1 MGIKPTSGDHVVIPP
16 DNTQSRWGEWEAEL
30 DDKGEVAGEVLSET
44 WALADSANNV
54 ASAALSEAQLAIDAS
69 GEANAELEA
78 LLDPENEN
86 SALWGIQWQIDE
98 NDRLALERHQELIE
112 ANTQAISTL
121 RENRYISLWLN
132 LDAQSA
138 ENEYI
143 RLYRGRSSSSGNPT
157 VEWRVK
163 PGWVGSFQI
172 VAGILVLTGG
182 FNDRVYMREFQAP
195 NPEEHYVGYNSIG
208 SVLCTINV
216 RPGKAN
222 TVNLSI
228 PDQTLDRSWQTLE
241 SWTVPQTTNVTASA
255 RLTFANKTRLAD
267 YGLRILVDGENN
279 TSSSASASSPLF
291 GHGPRASS
299 ASMNTRRIQAGS
311 VISVQ
316 AKADH
321 SNPLNREIT
330 NASFNVT
337 WIDGT
342 DAQEGNN
349 G

>member
-54 ASAALSEAQLAIDAS
+54 ASKALSDAQAAIDSS

-78 LLDPENEN
+78 LLDPNNEN
-86 SALWGIQWQIDE
+86 SALWAIQWQINE
-98 NDRLALERHQELIE
+98 NDRIALERHQELIE
-112 ANTQAISTL
+112 ANTQAISAL
-121 RENRYISLWLN
+121 RENQYASLWLN

-143 RLYRGRSSSSGNPT
+143 RIYRGRAPSGKPS
-157 VEWRVK
+157 VEWSVK

-172 VAGILVLTGG
+172 LAGTSVVSGA
-182 FNDRVYMREFQAP
+182 FNNNVYMREFQSP
-195 NPEEHYVGYNSIG
+195 NPEDYYIGDNSIG
-208 SVLCTINV
+208 SVLCTITV
-216 RPGKAN
+216 KPGKAKD
-222 TVNLSI
+222 VDLPI
-228 PDQTLDRSWQTLE
+228 PDQTIERSWQTLQ
-241 SWTVPQTTNVTASA
+241 SWTVPQDTNVNASA
-255 RLTFANKTRLAD
+255 RLTFANKTRIAD
-267 YGLRILVDGENN
+267 YGLRILVDGSNN
-279 TSSSASASSPLF
+279 TSSSASSTAPLF
-291 GHGPRASS
+291 GHGPRSHS
-299 ASMNTRRIQAGS
+299 ASMNTRRVKAGS

-321 SNPLNREIT
+321 SNSLNRQIT
-330 NASFNVT
+330 NASFDVT

-342 DAQEGNN
+342 DA
-349 G
+349 

>member
-1 MGIKPTSGDHVVIPP
+1 MGIKPTSGSPIVIPP

-86 SALWGIQWQIDE
+86 SALWALQWQINE

-112 ANTQAISTL
+112 ANTQAISAL
-121 RENRYISLWLN
+121 RKNQYVSLWLN

-143 RLYRGRSSSSGNPT
+143 RLYRSTGSLGRQS
-157 VEWRVK
+157 VKWDIK

-172 VAGILVLTGG
+172 VAGTDIRTGA
-182 FNDRVYMREFQAP
+182 FSHDVYMRELYVP
-195 NPEEHYVGYNSIG
+195 NPQFESFASSSIG
-208 SVLCTINV
+208 SILCTIIIK
-216 RPGKAN
+216 PGTAKVEKFN
-222 TVNLSI
+222 I
-228 PDQTLDRSWQTLE
+228 PNQTIERSWQTLQ
-241 SWTVPQTTNVTASA
+241 SWTVPQDTDVTASA
-255 RLTFANKTRLAD
+255 RLTFANKTRVAD
-267 YGLRILVDGENN
+267 YGLRILVNGSNN
-279 TSSSASASSPLF
+279 TSSSASATAPLF
-291 GHGPRASS
+291 GHGPRTHS
-299 ASMNTRRIQAGS
+299 ASMNTRRVKAGS

-321 SNPLNREIT
+321 SNSLNRQIA
-330 NASFNVT
+330 NASFDVT

-342 DAQEGNN
+342 DA
-349 G
+349 

>member
-1 MGIKPTSGDHVVIPP
+1 MGIKPTSGNHVVIPP

-86 SALWGIQWQIDE
+86 SALWAIQWQINE

-132 LDAQSA
+132 MDSQSA

-143 RLYRGRSSSSGNPT
+143 RLYRSRASSGNPS
-157 VEWRVK
+157 VEWSVK
-163 PGWVGSFQI
+163 SGWVGSFQ
-172 VAGILVLTGG
+172 VLAGVRTTVGA
-182 FNDRVYMREFQAP
+182 FNDGVYMREFQAP
-195 NPEEHYVGYNSIG
+195 NPEDYFIASNSIG
-208 SVLCTINV
+208 SVLCTITI
-216 RPGKAN
+216 RPGKAKV
-222 TVNLSI
+222 VNLSI
-228 PDQTLDRSWQTLE
+228 PDQTLGRSWQTLQ

-255 RLTFANKTRLAD
+255 KLTFANKTRIAD
-267 YGLRILVDGENN
+267 YGLRILVNGENN

>member
-1 MGIKPTSGDHVVIPP
+1 MGIKPTSGDPVVIPP

-54 ASAALSEAQLAIDAS
+54 ASKALSDAQAAIDSS

-78 LLDPENEN
+78 LLDPNNEN
-86 SALWGIQWQIDE
+86 SALWAIQWQINE
-98 NDRLALERHQELIE
+98 NDRIALERHQELIE
-112 ANTQAISTL
+112 ANTRAISAL

-132 LDAQSA
+132 FDAQSV

-143 RLYRGRSSSSGNPT
+143 RLYRGRLSNGSPSVN
-157 VEWRVK
+157 WAIK
-163 PGWVGSFQI
+163 PGWVGTFQI
-172 VAGILVLTGG
+172 IAGAGALSTAS
-182 FNDRVYMREFQAP
+182 FAERSYMEEFSAP
-195 NPEEHYVGYNSIG
+195 TPAFSSMSSTSVG
-208 SVLCTINV
+208 SVSCTITIK
-216 RPGKAN
+216 PGKAKV
-222 TVNLSI
+222 VNLPI
-228 PDQTLDRSWQTLE
+228 PNQTLDRSWQTLQ
-241 SWTVPQTTNVTASA
+241 SWTVPQTTNATASA

-291 GHGPRASS
+291 GHEPRVSS

-330 NASFNVT
+330 KASFNVT

>member
-44 WALADSANNV
+44 WALADSANKV
-54 ASAALSEAQLAIDAS
+54 ASKALSDAQAAINSS

-86 SALWGIQWQIDE
+86 SALWAIQWQINE

-132 LDAQSA
+132 MDSQSA

-143 RLYRGRSSSSGNPT
+143 RLHRGRSSSSGNPS
-157 VEWRVK
+157 VEWIVK
-163 PGWVGSFQI
+163 SGWVGSFQ
-172 VAGILVLTGG
+172 VLAGVRTTVGA
-182 FNDRVYMREFQAP
+182 FNDGVYMREFQAP
-195 NPEEHYVGYNSIG
+195 NPEDYFIASNSIG
-208 SVLCTINV
+208 SVLCTITIK
-216 RPGKAN
+216 PGKAKV
-222 TVNLSI
+222 VNLPI

-321 SNPLNREIT
+321 GNSLNRQIT
-330 NASFNVT
+330 NASFDVT

-342 DAQEGNN
+342 DVQEGD
-349 G
+349 